1 MILRRDELFAEI
13 KAQIAASSEDTPI
26 AVVIMHVK
34 GIRELSLRFGYEHGD
49 HARITVEKLVSQALR
64 PVDRIFSIGVDRYA
78 LVLPGLQ
85 HRNHV
90 LLATAR
96 LIQAFEQPLGGAP
109 NPWQGRP
116 WMGIA
121 VYPEHGSTADLLCR
135 RADIALEGAHQRGE
149 QCAFYQLEA
158 PQVEIFY
165 DDLREAIVNNRLDV
179 YFQPLWDLQ
188 QPRLVG
194 VESLARWNSPQLGL
208 VSPGD
213 FVPFAEQS
221 DLISALTRWSIHT
234 TLRHAADLGKVPG
247 LTFAINFS
255 PRVFNRPGMVE
266 QLLSALE
273 IWGLPPTS
281 LIIEVTETALANDM
295 DSSVKALE
303 RLRDHGIGIAI
314 DDFGTGYASISY
326 LHRLPATEV
335 KIDQSLVLTMLDVP
349 RTAKLVRALI
359 DMAHHLGLSAVA
371 EGIENETTRQ
381 MLADMG
387 CDFGQGFHLG
397 RPEPATSFIRRWNSA
412 QA

>member
-1 MILRRDELFAEI
+1 MILQREALFAEI
-13 KAQIAASSEDTPI
+13 DTQVATSSQTSPV
-26 AVVIMHVK
+26 AVVMMQVK
-34 GIRELSLRFGYEHGD
+34 GIRELSLRFGYEHGE
-49 HARITVEKLVSQALR
+49 HARTTVLELITQALS
-64 PVDRIFSIGVDRYA
+64 PIDRVFSIGVDRYA
-78 LVLPGLQ
+78 LVLPGLR

-96 LIQAFEQPLGGAP
+96 LIQAFEQSLGGAP
-109 NPWQGRP
+109 SPWLGRP

-121 VYPEHGSTADLLCR
+121 VAPEHGTDPDLLCR
-135 RADIALEGAHQRGE
+135 RADIALDEAQRKGE

-165 DDLREAIVNNRLDV
+165 DDLREAIINNRLEV

-188 QPRLVG
+188 QPRIVG
-194 VESLARWNSPQLGL
+194 AESLARWNSPQLGA

-234 TLRHAADLGKVPG
+234 TLRHAAALREIPG

-281 LIIEVTETALANDM
+281 LVVEVTETALANDM
-295 DSSVKALE
+295 DTSVRALE
-303 RLRDHGIGIAI
+303 RLREHGIRIAI

-335 KIDQSLVLTMLDVP
+335 KIDQSLVFAMIDTP

-359 DMAHHLGLSAVA
+359 DMAHHLGLAAIA
-371 EGIENETTRQ
+371 EGIENEATRQ

-397 RPEPATSFIRRWNSA
+397 RPEPAASFIQRWTAA
-412 QA
+412 QT